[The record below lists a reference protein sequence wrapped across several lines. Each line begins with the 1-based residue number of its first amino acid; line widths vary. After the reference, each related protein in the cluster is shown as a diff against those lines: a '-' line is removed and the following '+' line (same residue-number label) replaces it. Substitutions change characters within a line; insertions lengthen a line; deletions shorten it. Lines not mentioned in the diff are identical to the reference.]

1 MNKNLFRVAIVA
13 FVLFSAVSLS
23 AAPGDPYQ
31 FPSYNPNIRYSF
43 LDSPDKV
50 PEPTQSY
57 NNTRCT
63 VQGKKGSGWWEFVWG
78 PRANS
83 LLTTNNNRI
92 VRDEIIDPMLKKMND
107 DFAYFRDIMGWPPDR
122 RAKKGYRSTIYLYGS
137 GTGCS
142 DSERDSTAQGGWQ
155 SSDGVDPIVL
165 LSWNPVLAFH
175 GPSYSAAGL
184 SNPSYQTEAVVHEGI
199 HAVLASM
206 TNPQT
211 GVATANNI
219 PGWFHEGGNTWLQ
232 KIATA
237 QKTNTFGSWADLDGV
252 GYMAPFI
259 PIESY
264 TGWLLD
270 GSFGGPDAEGV
281 NMSGSSGQICTWRTW
296 LGGNQYGNGFP
307 SFLGEWIGNGAIPW
321 IWINGERN
329 GSANGNFKNVLWV
342 MAKGLG
348 DSQMRRLVMEYR
360 SKQAT
365 MDIGRWSNSVRNLI
379 RGNHFGQ
386 NIGPE
391 WQPSWKPACT
401 GATNEIKCVASE
413 SNCTCTERWYA
424 TPYAITTNNAN
435 SAACTRVA
443 NTGNASAA
451 PTCGA
456 GVTLKPDP
464 RTIPGWSGAN
474 QIPLKVATNVNE
486 VSIEFLP
493 LGDSMTFQIAYR
505 ATDGTAIYSQPI
517 RGALRNSSGTA
528 NTATLRLDKRPAN
541 DVVYA
546 VIANTDYIYKGD
558 ATRKAKYDYRI
569 KLGDGLSTADIYTKW
584 FDLNNMVI
592 TAPGAE
598 LSSSSVVASSSSRVA
613 SSSSRVASSSSRV
626 ASSSSRVA
634 SSSSRVASSSSRVA
648 SSSSSGAITSIHLSQ
663 ITFGPISV
671 QITTSGIILEN
682 LPNKSKVEVYSI
694 QGKRI
699 YSANSIN
706 HGTQIPIQEKGIY
719 LVKIN
724 NDILR
729 IPVM

>member
-1 MNKNLFRVAIVA
+1 MNRKMLFVATVAIA
-13 FVLFSAVSLS
+13 LCCAVS
-23 AAPGDPYQ
+23 AFGAVGDPYQ
-31 FPSYNPNIRYSF
+31 YPPYNPNIRYSF
-43 LDSPDKV
+43 LDSQDKV

-78 PRANS
+78 PGANS
-83 LLTTNNNRI
+83 LLTTNNDRM
-92 VRDEIIDPMLKKMND
+92 VRDEIIDPMLKKMNE
-107 DFAYFRDIMGWPPDR
+107 DFAYFRDVMGWPPDN

-142 DSERDSTAQGGWQ
+142 DSQKDSTAQGGWQ

-165 LSWNPVLAFH
+165 LSWRPVLAFH
-175 GPSYSAAGL
+175 GPSYSAAKFDDA
-184 SNPSYQTEAVVHEGI
+184 SYQTEAVVHEGI

-206 TNPQT
+206 TDPQ
-211 GVATANNI
+211 GNATANNI

-237 QKTNTFGSWADLDGV
+237 QKTSTFGAWADLDGPA
-252 GYMAPFI
+252 YMAPFI

-270 GSFGGPDAEGV
+270 GSFGGPDAQGV
-281 NMSGSSGQICTWRTW
+281 NRDTTIGGEKKQQCTWRTW

-321 IWINGERN
+321 IWINGKRN
-329 GSANGNFKNVLWV
+329 GTANGNNKNVLWV
-342 MAKGLG
+342 MAQGLG
-348 DSQMRRLVMEYR
+348 ETQIRRLIMEYR
-360 SKQAT
+360 AKQAT
-365 MDIGRWSNSVRNLI
+365 VDIGRWSNSVRNLI
-379 RGNHFGQ
+379 RGSHFAQ

-401 GATNEIKCVASE
+401 GGEGEVKCVSSE
-413 SNCTCTERWYA
+413 TNCTCTERWIA

-435 SAACTRVA
+435 GAACTRTA
-443 NTGNASAA
+443 NTGNANTA

-456 GVTLKPDP
+456 GTTLKPDP

-474 QIPLKVATNVNE
+474 QIPLKVATTANE

-517 RGALRNSSGTA
+517 RGALKNSSGAA

-558 ATRKAKYDYRI
+558 DIRKAKYDYRI
-569 KLGDGLSTADIYTKW
+569 KLGNGLSTADIYTKW

-592 TAPGAE
+592 IAPGAE
-598 LSSSSVVASSSSRVA
+598 LSSSSSRPSSSSISSSSSVAASSSSRPG
-613 SSSSRVASSSSRV
+613 SSSSIVA
-626 ASSSSRVA
+626 
-634 SSSSRVASSSSRVA
+634 
-648 SSSSSGAITSIHLSQ
+648 GATPIRFLQITS
-663 ITFGPISV
+663 GPISV
-671 QITTSGIILEN
+671 QITAGSIVLEN
-682 LPNKSKVEVYSI
+682 LPDKAKVEVYSI

-699 YSANSIN
+699 YSANPAN
-706 HGTQIPIQEKGIY
+706 PGTQISIQAKGIY

-729 IPVM
+729 VPVM